1 MANFILLIN
10 SFLFRDI
17 LFAPPSA
24 MKGAAPELQSL
35 FVSQHWHLDSACNST
50 VIESPSSTAIES
62 VSIPFIAKVT
72 WQFCGLFI
80 FADTIPLPTAS
91 IPSGLM

>member
-10 SFLFRDI
+10 SFLFNDI
-17 LFAPPSA
+17 LFFPDCMNSGTAR
-24 MKGAAPELQSL
+24 ELQSL
-35 FVSQHWHLDSACNST
+35 FVSQHWHSESVYNST
-50 VIESPSSTAIES
+50 VIESPSSTATES

-72 WQFCGLFI
+72 KQFCGSFI

-91 IPSGLM
+91 IPSSLM

>member
-1 MANFILLIN
+1 MNNGVDL
-10 SFLFRDI
+10 
-17 LFAPPSA
+17 
-24 MKGAAPELQSL
+24 ELQSL
-35 FVSQHWHLDSACNST
+35 FVSQHWHLESVCNSI
-50 VIESPSSTAIES
+50 VMESPSSTAIES

-72 WQFCGLFI
+72 WQSCGLFI